1 LHAVPVVTQP
11 AHRSS
16 ACSIT
21 SPAGCGCGPRRCW
34 HRWPAAASP
43 VALTVLQRL
52 GGSTQQALATTL
64 AMDGT
69 TLSDSS
75 TNWKPT
81 SSSNG
86 DAHRRPATPLVEL
99 TEAGADQLAKAE
111 SALTEVEQ
119 EMLGA
124 LDANQRETL
133 YNLLQLAATGTGV
146 TCPRPA
152 RIARSSAHD
161 RRSGR
166 PSISCPCHV
175 SGDGHA
181 MGLASTTA
189 SSPRGPFR
197 RSSLPTPAE
206 PATWPAS
213 AR

>member
-1 LHAVPVVTQP
+1 MAVPVVTQP

-16 ACSIT
+16 ALLDYLARRMRLRT
-21 SPAGCGCGPRRCW
+21 EAVLAPLGLRPR
-34 HRWPAAASP
+34 HL

-69 TLSDSS
+69 NIVGLLNELEAD
-75 TNWKPT
+75 KLIE
-81 SSSNG
+81 
-86 DAHRRPATPLVEL
+86 RRRSPDDRRRHLVEL

-146 TCPRPA
+146 TCPR
-152 RIARSSAHD
+152 D
-161 RRSGR
+161 
-166 PSISCPCHV
+166 
-175 SGDGHA
+175 
-181 MGLASTTA
+181 L
-189 SSPRGPFR
+189 
-197 RSSLPTPAE
+197 LE
-206 PATWPAS
+206 
-213 AR
+213 